1 MRFRNKP
8 AIVNQEWFIDSLES
22 LKIQSTTQYAID
34 TSSLFTQTSSAANG
48 HGTSRHQQMQH

>member
-22 LKIQSTTQYAID
+22 LKIQPTNQYTID
-34 TSSLFTQTSSAANG
+34 TSSLFTQSSA
-48 HGTSRHQQMQH
+48 GTGPGATRQQ